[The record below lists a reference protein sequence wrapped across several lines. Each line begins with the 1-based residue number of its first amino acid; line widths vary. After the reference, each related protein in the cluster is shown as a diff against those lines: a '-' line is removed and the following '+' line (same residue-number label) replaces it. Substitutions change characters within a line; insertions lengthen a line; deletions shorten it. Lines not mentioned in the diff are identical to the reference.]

1 MSAAV
6 ILVTTALRPSRPRR
20 PRAASRSGSLDC
32 LDRREVGPACAQRE
46 AMLISG
52 GGFCL
57 AEAPASGKRLTGG
70 GTDLPFSSPAD
81 GSSPSQFRNKKQRV
95 ATACYEML
103 RNALKRF
110 GMLWQE

>member
-1 MSAAV
+1 
-6 ILVTTALRPSRPRR
+6 
-20 PRAASRSGSLDC
+20 
-32 LDRREVGPACAQRE
+32 
-46 AMLISG
+46 MLTSG